1 MRILLTDPGAW
12 FSCGRVYLGSRHAAA
27 WNTSPGSDA
36 RKPMKLLVWP
46 HWWQSE
52 RKEEQWKLMSD
63 TYNDTMSQGAFVG
76 SHIWWVWGTR
86 GCLGDVI
93 RKFPKRGFG
102 VLVNVLLS
110 VCPFFWTGADCS
122 CCDLFTLHVHACSP
136 HHTDSNDKTWPECQ
150 VTQDLNPQQLSLDW
164 LFQLLY
170 FSWVLVE
177 HKLRTLALG
186 ASGLDGSQQA
196 AAVGFGGLTLCL
208 KFVEILVADKM
219 KRLQRRIQWPVF
231 ESIPNLSLPHFRDV
245 PFTSIHIDLQHVSKG
260 RRDENFSTPGLWAL
274 WKAYSARGQVLRRLL
289 SRCHTGGA
297 GQDGI
302 SLA

>member
-1 MRILLTDPGAW
+1 
-12 FSCGRVYLGSRHAAA
+12 
-27 WNTSPGSDA
+27 
-36 RKPMKLLVWP
+36 
-46 HWWQSE
+46 
-52 RKEEQWKLMSD
+52 MSD

-150 VTQDLNPQQLSLDW
+150 VTQDLNPQQLSIDW

-170 FSWVLVE
+170 FYWVLVE

-219 KRLQRRIQWPVF
+219 KRLQRRIQWPAF

-245 PFTSIHIDLQHVSKG
+245 PFTSIHIDLQHVGKAGGMKTSRHQVCG
-260 RRDENFSTPGLWAL
+260 RCEKPIPPEGRFCGGCFPDVIQEVRVGMAFPWLNQVEWWMDDCSCTYSEHPWTCLNHLQPTLGLA
-274 WKAYSARGQVLRRLL
+274 S
-289 SRCHTGGA
+289 
-297 GQDGI
+297 
-302 SLA
+302 